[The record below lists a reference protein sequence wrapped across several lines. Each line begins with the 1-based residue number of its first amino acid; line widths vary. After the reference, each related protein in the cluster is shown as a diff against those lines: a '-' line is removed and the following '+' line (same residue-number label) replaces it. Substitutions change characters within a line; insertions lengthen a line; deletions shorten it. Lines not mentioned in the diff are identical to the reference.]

1 LFAAAINIG
10 TVILIAS
17 QEPYIHESDSQMM
30 TLSQALL
37 AIIIACG
44 TGSTEISAGNSAH
57 QVFVIA
63 VVFGLAIP
71 GTILLAYSVVDP
83 DLSWAKQQWENR
95 CVRQTE
101 STAAVHPLE
110 GEQTGREPAQTERG
124 QLQAGEQEEEGEER
138 EQGGPE
144 GAGTTDGDST
154 DEVICIASLGMQE
167 RVTEDEQDTREKNA
181 SAKESL
187 RRSSLAAVN
196 NDQEL

>member
-1 LFAAAINIG
+1 
-10 TVILIAS
+10 
-17 QEPYIHESDSQMM
+17 MM
-30 TLSQALL
+30 TLSQGLL

-57 QVFVIA
+57 QSFVIA
-63 VVFGLAIP
+63 VIFGLAVP

-83 DLSWAKQQWENR
+83 DLSWAKQKWEN
-95 CVRQTE
+95 CCARQAE

-110 GEQTGREPAQTERG
+110 REQSGGEPAQTESG
-124 QLQAGEQEEEGEER
+124 QMHAGAQEEKEER
-138 EQGGPE
+138 EQGGHDE
-144 GAGTTDGDST
+144 AGTTDGDST
-154 DEVICIASLGMQE
+154 DEVTCITLLDMQE
-167 RVTEDEQDTREKNA
+167 GVTEDEQDTREKNT